1 MFESWW
7 FGSQV
12 NFRFIRWS
20 KVTGFFEKAELRQKN
35 RTLHHDSRGQTVG
48 GWCGGPSKVGHPCCP
63 NTGGVHIPIFQE
75 SECIYIYR
83 YHDLHIPQKSIII
96 IMVFRI
102 LDYYG
107 FFFLIFNTYG
117 LLLNHIKPIWIYELR
132 LPWATPGVTP
142 SGRKIVAK
150 VAMSS
155 GSVALDWVF
164 LGKST
169 GNHGFYH
176 EKYGWKLVQGQKTHG
191 YSIGLF

>member
-1 MFESWW
+1 MIKGHRLFWKSGTSTEKSHPSPRFSGSNCWGMVWWAVKSWTPMLPQYW
-7 FGSQV
+7 WGSYTH
-12 NFRFIRWS
+12 FPGIWM
-20 KVTGFFEKAELRQKN
+20 
-35 RTLHHDSRGQTVG
+35 H
-48 GWCGGPSKVGHPCCP
+48 
-63 NTGGVHIPIFQE
+63 
-75 SECIYIYR
+75 IYIDTMIFTSPR
-83 YHDLHIPQKSIII
+83 KVLLLSWFSEFWIIT
-96 IMVFRI
+96 
-102 LDYYG
+102 D

>member
-1 MFESWW
+1 MIKGHRLFWKSGTSTEKSHPSPRFSGSNCWGMVWWAVKSWTPMLPQYW
-7 FGSQV
+7 WGSYTH
-12 NFRFIRWS
+12 FPGIWM
-20 KVTGFFEKAELRQKN
+20 
-35 RTLHHDSRGQTVG
+35 H
-48 GWCGGPSKVGHPCCP
+48 
-63 NTGGVHIPIFQE
+63 
-75 SECIYIYR
+75 IYIYR